1 MKTLYLIR
9 HAKSSWE
16 TMNLTDFDRTLN
28 ERGKKN
34 APEMGKFLK
43 KEKIFPD
50 LIVTSSAKR
59 ALKTARI
66 IAEEIGYPKNKIEEE
81 IKIYEATVPTL
92 LKIINSIPD
101 ENRVVFLFG
110 HNPGFTD
117 LLNYLTD
124 GNISNIPTCGIA
136 KIEFDADSW
145 KEISGGTGILK
156 MFEYPKK
163 LL

>member
-16 TMNLTDFDRTLN
+16 TANLTDFDRPLN

-43 KEKIFPD
+43 KENHYPD
-50 LIVTSSAKR
+50 LILSSPAKR

-81 IKIYEATVPTL
+81 IKIYEASVSDL
-92 LKIINSIPD
+92 LKITNQLD
-101 ENRVVFLFG
+101 EKLNTVFLFG

-117 LLNYLTD
+117 FLNYLTD
-124 GNISNIPTCGIA
+124 ESISNIPTCGIA
-136 KIEFDADSW
+136 KIEFEVDSW
-145 KEISGGTGILK
+145 KKISGGTGKLVY
-156 MFEYPKK
+156 FNSPKK
-163 LL
+163 H